1 MLSLKAEPAGRLHS
15 MGEFFA
21 LARAMEADAV
31 RRYAQTANALRKQ
44 NALSLA
50 DIFDSLAKIEREHV
64 ERVVEWA
71 VEHKDAPVAADS
83 PWPIPDTF
91 DVSPEEIAQSSLMTP
106 YRAFALAVRYEERSF
121 AFWTYVAA
129 QAEGEI
135 KEAAERMAREQL
147 GHVSLLRQERRKAFH
162 ANRRAAKAEEAT
174 LSVLAAAERRLAH
187 LIEERDSHMPQAIGL
202 APFAAASRDAAAK
215 LDALESIAQPK
226 FSIIGVPADRE
237 NNIAALSEY
246 LAEAYL
252 RLAESSRS
260 EQLLTA
266 AQELATSAIY
276 RLGRMKALK
285 MAQER

>member
-1 MLSLKAEPAGRLHS
+1 

-21 LARAMEADAV
+21 LARAMAADAV
-31 RRYAQTANALRKQ
+31 RRYAQAANALRQQ
-44 NALSLA
+44 NALALA

-129 QAEGEI
+129 QVEGEI
-135 KEAAERMAREQL
+135 REAAERMAREQL
-147 GHVSLLRQERRKAFH
+147 EHVSLLRQERRKAFH

-174 LSVLAAAERRLAH
+174 LSVLASAERRLAL
-187 LIEERDSHMPQAIGL
+187 LIEERDSHMPQPTGL

-252 RLAESSRS
+252 SLAERSRN
-260 EQLLTA
+260 EQVLIA
-266 AQELATSAIY
+266 AQELATSAID
-276 RLGRMKALK
+276 RLGKMKALK
-285 MAQER
+285 MAREH